1 MADFSEDV
9 SRWVNQAGA
18 HANALLRTITM
29 DAVNTVKAHTPVKT
43 GFLRSN
49 WTAIIKGQE
58 IPVAGRVPDPAKAIM
73 TARVGQVI
81 VILNPTVYA
90 RRVEYGFVGEDSA
103 GRHYNQQGAHMV
115 AQTMAEMP
123 VIAARALARLNGA

>member
-9 SRWVNQAGA
+9 SRWVNQAVGHTDA
-18 HANALLRTITM
+18 ALRTIAM
-29 DAVNTVKAHTPVKT
+29 DSVNTVKQRTPVVT

-49 WTAIIKGQE
+49 WTAIIKGQT

-73 TARVGQVI
+73 TARVGDVI

>member
-9 SRWVNQAGA
+9 SRWVNQADA

-29 DAVNTVKAHTPVKT
+29 DAVNTVKARTPVKT

-58 IPVAGRVPDPAKAIM
+58 IPVAGRVPDPAKVIM